1 MPLMKGIIRPKPFG
15 LSPNVFFL
23 GVVSFLTDVSSEMI
37 FTILPLFLFNV
48 LGVGTAIIGLIE
60 GIAESTATLV
70 QPFSGWLSDRLRR
83 RKALATLGYGLS
95 TIAKPF
101 LYFASAWAPVLAI
114 RFSDRLGKGIR
125 SAPRDALV
133 ADSTSPGEMGK
144 SFGFHRAL
152 DTLGAVVG
160 LGGAAI
166 VVFLMQRGELA
177 LTKGTFQTIVLIGVV
192 PAVLAVII
200 ILFLVHEVRAAPRAE
215 TASPSSA
222 AAGRF
227 DTRFKIFLAIMVIFT
242 LGNSS
247 DAFLVLRA
255 QNIGLSIVHI
265 LLLFILMNFVYAAIS
280 MPAGIL
286 SDKLGRKKVIAIG
299 WAIYALSYLG
309 FALASAWWQVWLLF
323 ALYGLYYGAIAGVAR
338 AFVADMV
345 PVAKRGTAYG
355 LFHTAVGITAFPAS
369 LIAGF
374 LWQSISPSAP
384 FFLGAALAG
393 MAAIA
398 LFAFVR

>member
-1 MPLMKGIIRPKPFG
+1 MRAFRRPKPFG

-48 LGVGTAIIGLIE
+48 LGAPIAIIGLIE
-60 GIAESTATLV
+60 GIADSTATLV
-70 QPFSGWLSDRLRR
+70 RALSGWLSDKLGR
-83 RKALATLGYGLS
+83 RKPLAAIGYALS

-101 LYFASAWAPVLAI
+101 LYFAGAWGAVLAI

-125 SAPRDALV
+125 TAPRDALV
-133 ADSTSPGEMGK
+133 ADSTAKEGMGK

-160 LGGAAI
+160 LGGAAA
-166 VVFLMQRGELA
+166 VVFLMQREELV
-177 LTKGTFQTIVLIGVV
+177 LTRATFQTLVLIGVV

-200 ILFLVHEVRAAPRAE
+200 ILFLVREVRAVPRAKV
-215 TASPSSA
+215 TSPA
-222 AAGRF
+222 ATGKF

-247 DAFLVLRA
+247 DAFLVLRV
-255 QNIGLSIVHI
+255 QDLNLGFSVFSI
-265 LLLFILMNFVYAAIS
+265 LLLFISMNFVYAAIAL
-280 MPAGIL
+280 PAGAL
-286 SDKLGRKKVIAIG
+286 SDKLGRKKVMGIG

-309 FALASAWWQVWLLF
+309 FALVGAWWQVWLLF
-323 ALYGLYYGAIAGVAR
+323 ALYGLYYGAANGVAR

-345 PVAKRGTAYG
+345 PVERRGTAYG
-355 LFHTAVGITAFPAS
+355 LFHTAVGITALPAS

-374 LWQSISPSAP
+374 LWQLISPSAP
-384 FFLGAALAG
+384 FILGAALAG
-393 MAAIA
+393 VAVVA
-398 LFAFVR
+398 LFTLVR